1 MLKISQMI
9 LLFMK
14 RFVDVLQAISFDWS
28 NIIDE
33 IGIKTNDST
42 WFMIS
47 GRNISWSLIPQET
60 IYNTV
65 CL

>member
-1 MLKISQMI
+1 MLKMSVTI
-9 LLFMK
+9 LIYMK
-14 RFVDVLQAISFDWS
+14 RLVDVLQAISFDWS

>member
-1 MLKISQMI
+1 MLKMSVMI
-9 LLFMK
+9 LIYMK
-14 RFVDVLQAISFDWS
+14 RLVDVLQAISFDWS

>member
-33 IGIKTNDST
+33 IGIKTDDSS
-42 WFMIS
+42 WSMIS